1 VKNQANGAILSSQST
16 YPKRVK
22 IKQMGQFFWGEKK
35 KATRELQ
42 PTTINIMQNT
52 RGGRREKKKGRC
64 GRKLQHFGFHSVAP
78 FSLLPSSSSSSSS
91 CASLLFF
98 V

>member
-35 KATRELQ
+35 ATRELQ
-42 PTTINIMQNT
+42 HIAEHE
-52 RGGRREKKKGRC
+52 RRKKKKKGRC
-64 GRKLQHFGFHSVAP
+64 GGKLQHFGFHSVAP
-78 FSLLPSSSSSSSS
+78 FSLLPSSSSSC

>member
-1 VKNQANGAILSSQST
+1 MSANQANGAILSSQST

-35 KATRELQ
+35 GNKRASTHNHQHNAEHE
-42 PTTINIMQNT
+42 
-52 RGGRREKKKGRC
+52 RRKKKKKKGRC
-64 GRKLQHFGFHSVAP
+64 GGKLQHFGFHSVAP
-78 FSLLPSSSSSSSS
+78 FSLLPSSSSS